1 MSTQVKHTKNKISLK
16 KKKKT
21 VSTESRLGLTTM
33 QTRVQNPRTY
43 MKSQAWWPESVILA
57 LGIINTRTPEYL
69 LVIPSN
75 SVYPIGRLW
84 AQ

>member
-21 VSTESRLGLTTM
+21 VSTETRLGLTTM

-43 MKSQAWWPESVILA
+43 MKSQAWWPESGILA
-57 LGIINTRTPEYL
+57 LGITNTRTPEYL
-69 LVIPSN
+69 LVIPSISLPN
-75 SVYPIGRLW
+75 W